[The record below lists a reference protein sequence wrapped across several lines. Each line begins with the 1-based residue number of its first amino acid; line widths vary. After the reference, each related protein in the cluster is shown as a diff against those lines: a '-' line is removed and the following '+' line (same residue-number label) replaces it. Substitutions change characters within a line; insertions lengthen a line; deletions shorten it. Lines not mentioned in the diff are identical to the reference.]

1 MGYAGEEV
9 SLAVKR
15 YGVDIPID
23 ILIDSID
30 VVRHSEATSDGEMG
44 DPYNSLTFKKKGLN
58 ESLKN
63 TWQIKFPKRKH
74 IDLEEDCYETNR
86 RVKLKGK
93 ICKVNRLILRSWWE
107 KTHQKGKLIEV
118 GDVKNLTKERLDQ
131 MINSIGGFDLII
143 GGSPCNNLIGSN
155 RCTRH
160 GLAGEQSSLFYE
172 FPRIVKYVRGAM
184 RLKLT

>member
-30 VVRHSEATSDGEMG
+30 VVRHSEVTSDGEMG

-74 IDLEEDCYETNR
+74 IDLEEDCYETDR
-86 RVKLKGK
+86 RVKLKGSMSSGLVGFGVPSHHVDR
-93 ICKVNRLILRSWWE
+93 C
-107 KTHQKGKLIEV
+107 QKLKDFSQG
-118 GDVKNLTKERLDQ
+118 
-131 MINSIGGFDLII
+131 
-143 GGSPCNNLIGSN
+143 PPY
-155 RCTRH
+155 
-160 GLAGEQSSLFYE
+160 FYT
-172 FPRIVKYVRGAM
+172 PPGA
-184 RLKLT
+184 